1 MATKLPKTYKPLKSE
16 KFMNAKQKQY
26 FKQTL
31 ENCNQETFKEGKET
45 VENLQDSIAPA
56 DISDRA
62 TLESEKTLELRT
74 RDRQRKLI
82 AKIDAALHRIENGT
96 YGYCEVTGEPI
107 NIARLDARPVTTL
120 SIEAQEMHERDEK
133 LHSDD

>member
-1 MATKLPKTYKPLKSE
+1 MATKLPKNYKPVKSE

-26 FKQTL
+26 FKQKL
-31 ENCNQETFKEGKET
+31 ENWKQEIFKESKET

-62 TLESEKTLELRT
+62 TQESEKTLELRT

>member
-1 MATKLPKTYKPLKSE
+1 
-16 KFMNAKQKQY
+16 MNAKQKEFFRQKLEY
-26 FKQTL
+26 WKQ
-31 ENCNQETFKEGKET
+31 EIFKESKET

-62 TLESEKTLELRT
+62 TQESEKSLELRT

-82 AKIDAALHRIENGT
+82 AKIDAALHRIQNGT